1 MLLSEKYNQFNCKSL
16 ECSPIND
23 DFLLEV
29 NSKIKGKPKNLFFE
43 NNISLESAI
52 LPTKDSVFI
61 GAYSYMNDGGYI
73 RGPTFIGRFCSIGRR
88 VTIGAGTH
96 SIASISSHP
105 LFSIESISSIY
116 STQEILELNLK
127 ERRGD
132 HVYVGS
138 DVWVGDGVVILA
150 GVKIGTGSVIG
161 ANSVITKDVDPYSI
175 VGGIPS
181 KLIKKRFPAEI
192 TGQLIESRWWDKDLS
207 YLKNSDYKNVNIFL
221 KNNKGHIDDFTY
233 DTFCFK

>member
-1 MLLSEKYNQFNCKSL
+1 MLLSEKYNQFNCNSL
-16 ECSPIND
+16 EGLQTND
-23 DFLLEV
+23 DLLLKV

-43 NNISLESAI
+43 NNISLESII
-52 LPTKDSVFI
+52 LPTRDSVFI

-105 LFSIESISSIY
+105 LFSIGSISSIY

-127 ERRGD
+127 ERRDD
-132 HVYVGS
+132 HVYIGS
-138 DVWVGDGVVILA
+138 DVWIGDGVVILA
-150 GVKIGTGSVIG
+150 GVKIGAGSVIG
-161 ANSVITKDVDPYSI
+161 ANSVVTKDVDPYSI

-181 KLIKKRFPAEI
+181 KLIKKRFPNQI
-192 TGQLIESRWWDKDLS
+192 TDRLLESQWWEKDLN
-207 YLKNSDYKNVNIFL
+207 YLKNIEYKNVNRFL
-221 KNNKGHIDDFTY
+221 ENNKDHFETLSY
-233 DTFCFK
+233 DTFYF